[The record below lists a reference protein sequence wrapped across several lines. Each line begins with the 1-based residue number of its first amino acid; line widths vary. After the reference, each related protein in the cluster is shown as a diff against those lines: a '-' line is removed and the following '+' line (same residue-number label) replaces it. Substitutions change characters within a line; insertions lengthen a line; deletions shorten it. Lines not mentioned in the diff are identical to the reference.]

1 MNRPLLYIFIML
13 GLLFGVTLA
22 GLKLGT
28 FNTDFPT
35 VWNALFSFDPENP
48 AHFAV
53 LHLRLPRLLL
63 AICVGGSL
71 AFCGYL
77 MQAMVNNALAD
88 PYILGT
94 ASGASFGASFCF
106 FAFTNLTV
114 FGIYLPPF
122 AALVGSFV
130 VTIVVVALGTRS
142 GQLIPSQML
151 LAGIALTSL
160 IGALTSLITFLSSS
174 EGKLKS
180 VIFWAMGGF
189 EKASWESLPYPAVA
203 LVLAVV
209 VFLFMEK
216 RLNVLLLGPERAKM
230 LGVNVAQTRWIILL
244 TVSVVTGFAVALS
257 GPVGFVGLIIPHVT
271 RGLLGITGKMNL
283 LFCALTGGLFML
295 ICDLLS
301 RIVFPP
307 AGLPVGVV
315 TSLFGVP
322 FFVYLLLK
330 KNYKFS

>member
-1 MNRPLLYIFIML
+1 MNRQLLTISLILF
-13 GLLFGVTLA
+13 LLFGVTLA
-22 GLKLGT
+22 GLKLGS
-28 FNTDFPT
+28 FSTDFST
-35 VWNALFSFDPENP
+35 VWNALFNYDPENP
-48 AHFAV
+48 THFAIIN
-53 LHLRLPRLLL
+53 LRLPRLLL
-63 AICVGGSL
+63 AATVGASL
-71 AFCGYL
+71 AFSGYL

-106 FAFTNLTV
+106 FALTNLTV

-122 AALVGSFV
+122 AALAGSFA
-130 VTIVVVALGTRS
+130 VTVIVVVLGSRS
-142 GQLIPSQML
+142 GQLVPSQML

-160 IGALTSLITFLSSS
+160 IGAFTSLFTFLSDS

-189 EKASWESLPYPAVA
+189 EKASWEYLPYP
-203 LVLAVV
+203 VLALILAVI
-209 VFLFMEK
+209 VFIFMQK
-216 RLNVLLLGPERAKM
+216 RLNVLLLGPDRASM
-230 LGVNVAQTRWIILL
+230 LGVRVGQTRWIILL

-271 RGLLGITGKMNL
+271 RSILGITGKLNL
-283 LFCALTGGLFML
+283 VFCALTGGLFML
-295 ICDLLS
+295 LCDLLA
-301 RIVFPP
+301 RVVYPP

>member
-1 MNRPLLYIFIML
+1 ML
-13 GLLFGVTLA
+13 FLTMGVTMA
-22 GLKLGT
+22 GLQLGS
-28 FNTDFPT
+28 FSTDFAT
-35 VWNALFSFDPENP
+35 VWEALFNYNPENP
-48 AHFAV
+48 AHFAIV
-53 LHLRLPRLLL
+53 QLRFPRLLL
-63 AICVGGSL
+63 AICVGASL
-71 AFCGYL
+71 AFSGYL

-106 FAFTNLTV
+106 FALSNLTF

-122 AALVGSFV
+122 AALLGSFA
-130 VTIVVVALGTRS
+130 VTLVVVALGSRS

-160 IGALTSLITFLSSS
+160 MGAFTSLITFLSDS

-189 EKASWESLPYPAVA
+189 EKASWEFLPYPAVA
-203 LVLAVV
+203 LGLALV
-209 VFLFMEK
+209 VFVFMQK
-216 RLNVLLLGPERAKM
+216 RLNVLLLGPDRARM

-271 RGLLGITGKMNL
+271 RSLLGITGKWNL
-283 LFCALTGGLFML
+283 IFCALTGGLFML

-301 RIVFPP
+301 RVAFPP
-307 AGLPVGVV
+307 AGLPVGVI
-315 TSLFGVP
+315 TSFFGVP

-330 KNYKFS
+330 KNYKFN

>member
-1 MNRPLLYIFIML
+1 MNRPLLYIFLML
-13 GLLFGVTLA
+13 LLTIGVTIA
-22 GLKLGT
+22 GLKLGSFDT
-28 FNTDFPT
+28 GFHTI
-35 VWNALFSFDPENP
+35 WNAIFHYDPEDTV
-48 AHFAV
+48 HFAV
-53 LHLRLPRLLL
+53 INLRMPRLLL
-63 AICVGGSL
+63 AICVGASL
-71 AFCGYL
+71 SFCGYL

-122 AALVGSFV
+122 AALLGAFT
-130 VTIVVVALGTRS
+130 VTIIVVMLGTRS
-142 GQLIPSQML
+142 GQLVPSQML

-160 IGALTSLITFLSSS
+160 IGAFTSLITFLSDS

-189 EKASWESLPYPAVA
+189 EKASWEYLPYPAVA
-203 LVLAVV
+203 LVLALL
-209 VFLFMEK
+209 VFIFMQK
-216 RLNVLLLGPERAKM
+216 RLNVLLLGPERARM
-230 LGVNVAQTRWIILL
+230 LGVQVGQTRWIILI

-271 RGLLGITGKMNL
+271 RSLLGITGKMNL
-283 LFCALTGGLFML
+283 VFCALTGGLFMV
-295 ICDLLS
+295 ICDLLA
-301 RIVFPP
+301 RIVYPP

-315 TSLFGVP
+315 TSFFGVP

-330 KNYKFS
+330 KNYKFN

>member
-13 GLLFGVTLA
+13 LLTVGVTIA
-22 GLKLGT
+22 GLKLGS
-28 FNTDFPT
+28 FSTDFPT
-35 VWNALFSFDPENP
+35 VWNAIWHYNPEDPV
-48 AHFAV
+48 HFAIIN
-53 LHLRLPRLLL
+53 LRMPRLLL
-63 AICVGGSL
+63 AICVGASL
-71 AFCGYL
+71 SFCGYL

-94 ASGASFGASFCF
+94 AAGASFGASFCF
-106 FAFTNLTV
+106 FALTNLTLY
-114 FGIYLPPF
+114 GIYLPPF
-122 AALVGSFV
+122 AALVGSFTVTLLV
-130 VTIVVVALGTRS
+130 VMLGSRR

-160 IGALTSLITFLSSS
+160 IGAFTSLFTFLSDS
-174 EGKLKS
+174 ESKLRS

-189 EKASWESLPYPAVA
+189 EKANWEYLPYPVVA
-203 LVLAVV
+203 LLLAVV
-209 VFLFMEK
+209 VFIFLQK
-216 RLNVLLLGPERAKM
+216 RLNVLLLGPDRAQM
-230 LGVNVAQTRWIILL
+230 LGVPVGQTRWIILL

-271 RGLLGITGKMNL
+271 RSLLGITGKWNL
-283 LFCALTGGLFML
+283 IFCALTGGLFML
-295 ICDLLS
+295 LCDLLA
-301 RIVFPP
+301 RIVYPP

-315 TSLFGVP
+315 TSFFGVP

>member
-1 MNRPLLYIFIML
+1 MI
-13 GLLFGVTLA
+13 A
-22 GLKLGT
+22 GLQLGS
-28 FNTDFPT
+28 FSTDFPT
-35 VWNALFSFDPENP
+35 VWQAVFNYNPEDPTHYAILN
-48 AHFAV
+48 
-53 LHLRLPRLLL
+53 LRLPRLLL
-63 AICVGGSL
+63 AFCVGGSL

-106 FAFTNLTV
+106 FALTNLTV

-122 AALVGSFV
+122 AALLGSFI
-130 VTIVVVALGTRS
+130 VTLVVVALGTRQ

-160 IGALTSLITFLSSS
+160 IGALTASITFLSDS
-174 EGKLKS
+174 ESKLKS
-180 VIFWAMGGF
+180 VVFWALGGF
-189 EKASWESLPYPAVA
+189 EKASWELLPYPAVA
-203 LVLAVV
+203 LGLAVFI
-209 VFLFMEK
+209 FLFLEK
-216 RLNVLLLGPERAKM
+216 RLNVLLLGPDRARM
-230 LGVNVAQTRWIILL
+230 LGVNVGQTRWIILC

-257 GPVGFVGLIIPHVT
+257 GPVGFVGLIVPHVT
-271 RGLLGITGKMNL
+271 RGILGMVGKMNL
-283 LFCALTGGLFML
+283 VFCALTGGLFML

-301 RIVFPP
+301 RIIYPP

-315 TSLFGVP
+315 TSFFGVP